1 MNTLFLKMLGKALF
15 VLTSFLFF
23 CAFLL
28 ITSSKI
34 FDLRPFISWTSKT
47 FTEYELIIREKVSI
61 NFFPR
66 LEFNAKNLFI
76 KETDGID
83 SEGFIKIDQLKI
95 QINSKKLITQQSVA
109 IAILIDGFDIDSKF
123 NDFNSTNIDTL
134 LSTHFE
140 LEGRIYGNL
149 DIESSADS
157 WSALN
162 ENINGKLEFSIDN
175 ALWKDNDI
183 FHKLRSARAIYKR
196 DEEPEYSD
204 KNIKQEF
211 SVQITGK
218 IIDGIFIDDDF
229 KMNMPDSNITGSG
242 SINFNSMSVDYSIQ
256 ATFDDKLKS
265 LLKMTDEEFLD
276 FSNEPLPIRVRNQ
289 DGKLEFRPD
298 IENIF
303 RIDVEDT
310 LLNQEERLRESIRK
324 NLIYQ

>member
-15 VLTSFLFF
+15 VLTSFLIL

-47 FTEYELIIREKVSI
+47 FTEYEMIIREKVSI

-134 LSTHFE
+134 LSTHFD

-149 DIESSADS
+149 DLESSADS

-229 KMNMPDSNITGSG
+229 KMNMPYSNITGSG
-242 SINFNSMSVDYSIQ
+242 SINFSSISVDYRIQ

-310 LLNQEERLRESIRK
+310 LLKQEERLRESIRK

>member
-1 MNTLFLKMLGKALF
+1 M
-15 VLTSFLFF
+15 
-23 CAFLL
+23 
-28 ITSSKI
+28 
-34 FDLRPFISWTSKT
+34 
-47 FTEYELIIREKVSI
+47 
-61 NFFPR
+61 
-66 LEFNAKNLFI
+66 
-76 KETDGID
+76 
-83 SEGFIKIDQLKI
+83 
-95 QINSKKLITQQSVA
+95 
-109 IAILIDGFDIDSKF
+109 
-123 NDFNSTNIDTL
+123 
-134 LSTHFE
+134 
-140 LEGRIYGNL
+140 
-149 DIESSADS
+149 
-157 WSALN
+157 
-162 ENINGKLEFSIDN
+162 EFSIDS

-204 KNIKQEF
+204 KSIKQEF

-229 KMNMPDSNITGSG
+229 KMNMPYSNITGSG
-242 SINFNSMSVDYSIQ
+242 SINFNSMSVDYRIQ

-289 DGKLEFRPD
+289 DGKLELRPD

-310 LLNQEERLRESIRK
+310 LLKQEERLRESIRK